1 MIFTETKLNGAFL
14 IDLEPVK
21 DQRGFFGRAWCRRE
35 FEEHGLVPNF
45 VQANISYNRKKGTLR
60 GMHYQTEPFSED
72 KLVRCISGAIVDVI
86 IDLRPDCSTYGEWFG
101 VELTAKNHKALYVPK
116 EFAHGFLT
124 TEDETEVFY
133 MVSQI
138 YTPNFEGGIR
148 WDDPLFKIN
157 WPIPVSVV
165 SQKDAAWPDYCLKG

>member
-1 MIFTETKLNGAFL
+1 MIFTETKLNGAFV

-72 KLVRCISGAIVDVI
+72 KLVRCIKGAIFDVI
-86 IDLRPDCSTYGEWFG
+86 IDLRPDCSTYREWFG

-133 MVSQI
+133 IVSQF
-138 YTPNFEGGIR
+138 YTPTSERGVR
-148 WDDPLFKIN
+148 WDDPLFKIS

-165 SQKDAAWPDYCLKG
+165 SEKDAAWPDYCLKG